1 MIGWG
6 RALAPREASMKRVL
20 IVEDEA
26 PLRELWLEAIREGG
40 YDVVA
45 AESADDAFARLD
57 TLYADLIVLDL
68 LMPPMQMS
76 GLELLAR
83 LHESPRWR
91 GIPVIITSAIGQAL
105 DRETAA
111 SLGAREILTKPLRSA
126 ELLTAIRGIINA
138 PV

>member
-1 MIGWG
+1 
-6 RALAPREASMKRVL
+6 MKRVL

-26 PLRELWLEAIREGG
+26 PLRELWLEAVRDGG

-57 TLYADLIVLDL
+57 ALTADLVVLDL

-91 GIPVIITSAIGQAL
+91 GTPVIITSAIGQAL

-111 SLGAREILTKPLRSA
+111 RLGAREILVKPLRSA
-126 ELLTAIRGIINA
+126 ELLAAIRGVIDPPLRDRA
-138 PV
+138 PAS

>member
-1 MIGWG
+1 
-6 RALAPREASMKRVL
+6 MKRVL

-26 PLRELWLEAIREGG
+26 ALRELWLEALRDGG

-57 TLYADLIVLDL
+57 ALTADLVVLDL

-91 GIPVIITSAIGQAL
+91 GTPVIITSAIGQAL

-111 SLGAREILTKPLRSA
+111 RLGAREILVKPLRSA
-126 ELLTAIRGIINA
+126 ELLAAIRGVIDA
-138 PV
+138 PRQDHRAPSA